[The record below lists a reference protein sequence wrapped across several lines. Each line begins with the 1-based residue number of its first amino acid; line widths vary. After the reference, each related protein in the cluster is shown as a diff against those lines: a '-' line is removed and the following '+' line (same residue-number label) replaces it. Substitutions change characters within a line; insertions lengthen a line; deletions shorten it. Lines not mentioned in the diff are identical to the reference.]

1 MLEFRSAQAS
11 DVGRV
16 RGNNEDLVYSDE
28 SRGIFIVIDGM
39 GGQAAGEE
47 AARIAL
53 DRLRRRLERQTGT
66 VEERIR
72 EAIALANNAV
82 FEAAQSRPEWRGMAC
97 VLTLAVVEN
106 GKATIGHVGDS
117 RLYKIHRGA
126 MRKLTHDHSPVG
138 EREDSGELNE
148 DQAMHHPRRNEVY
161 RDVGSAPRDPHDPQF
176 IEIIETAFEPD
187 AALLLASDGLTDYVP
202 SARILRL
209 IQENAGDGEGVVRA
223 LIDAANESS
232 KDNISVIY
240 VEGAKFAPRPAPR
253 SRVDDDAERTAPLD
267 KRPQS
272 NWFYLAVA
280 VAIGVAAGVLGA
292 WLLLNRPAVNNAPPQ
307 KLLVPSEAT
316 PTIAEA
322 LRRARPGDTIEVAPG
337 HYRERI
343 RLKDGVD
350 IIARSAR
357 QAVLLPPPDGRSA
370 AAAITADGVAK
381 ARVVGLAV
389 AGAEGGAFGIG
400 AAVRD
405 SNVTFERVEISGAT
419 IAGLEFDGDSQGA
432 VQGSYIHHNAGPAI
446 VIRHAAAPALENN
459 LLVNNGNAKAEPQPA
474 ILITSSNDPVMEKN
488 TITGSGAEAIWSTR
502 QVSAAV
508 LEANKFTSD
517 GKPPRDKKR
526 LVKLIPGG
534 AQ

>member
-1 MLEFRSAQAS
+1 MLEFHSAQAS
-11 DVGRV
+11 DAGRV

-28 SRGIFIVIDGM
+28 GRGIFIVIDGM
-39 GGQAAGEE
+39 GGQAAGEH

-53 DRLRRRLERQTGT
+53 DRLRRRLERQTGA

-82 FEAAQSRPEWRGMAC
+82 FEAAQGRPEWHGMAC
-97 VLTLAVVEN
+97 VLTLAVIEN

-138 EREDSGELNE
+138 EREDSGELTE
-148 DQAMHHPRRNEVY
+148 DQAMRHPRRNEVY

-209 IQENAGDGEGVVRA
+209 IQENAGDGDRVVRA

-232 KDNISVIY
+232 KDNISVVY
-240 VEGAKFAPRPAPR
+240 VEGAKFAPRPATR
-253 SRVDDDAERTAPLD
+253 SGVDDDAERTAPLG
-267 KRPQS
+267 KRPKT
-272 NWFYLAVA
+272 NWYYLAVA
-280 VAIGVAAGVLGA
+280 AVIAAAGVLGA
-292 WLLLNRPAVNNAPPQ
+292 WLLLNRPAENNAPQ

-322 LRRARPGDTIEVAPG
+322 LRRARSGDSIEIAPG

-343 RLKDGVD
+343 RLKEGVD
-350 IIARSAR
+350 IIARSPR
-357 QAVLLPPPDGRSA
+357 QAVILPPPDARSA
-370 AAAITADGVAK
+370 AAAITADGIGK
-381 ARVVGLAV
+381 ARVVGLAI
-389 AGAEGGAFGIG
+389 AGAEGGALGIG

-405 SNVTFERVEISGAT
+405 SNVTFERMEISGAT
-419 IAGLEFDGDSQGA
+419 IAGMEFDGDSQGA

-459 LLVNNGNAKAEPQPA
+459 LLVNNGNTKANPQPA
-474 ILITSSNDPVMEKN
+474 ILITSSNDPVIDRN

-517 GKPPRDKKR
+517 GKPPRDRRR
-526 LVKLIPGG
+526 LVRLIPGG